1 MMEGGKTKRPRTG
14 SEKQLLVANAKDEV
28 TLAEGQKRRTTAETP
43 TESVTS
49 AAGGKAKGKEK
60 ANEGTLDFS
69 GGIGRFKVLS
79 ATNSAL
85 ASLDPAPRHDLLNAQ
100 HIPYTVMPPGP
111 RIHNALLGLRLER
124 YDGMSEHIYVNV
136 AGVGARVGPPVEQD
150 VLNAVVA
157 RFKSGHPDMV
167 DDLTR
172 VVQRPKLERD
182 KRCTCASEWHKGM
195 LGKNNS
201 GAVLLVYFPDNSHI
215 DSMERSL
222 MEMTLPDTIA
232 GERPMNVCFIDLGAH
247 HTCPCMSEIMIAVR
261 GKPKISLVLVAMC
274 EPTQPKYL
282 NVKKSDVTEFII
294 QVNETV
300 AKLMAKTNLTTSTSE
315 LLMEK
320 LKLFQDATKAAAD
333 VIRSQNIELESNKGA
348 MFCLAMATNDVQALQ
363 KVLGMKSEFMRLLD
377 TPGDDSGEG
386 AAGSAGPETDSN
398 AADPDEMAQLFLDLV
413 KFMPERQYEQM
424 RTRVLSAP
432 LVTKAIDEQ
441 VAGKVKDIQSDA
453 TEEAIKARV
462 AQALKEKEA
471 QMEAE
476 IEARVAQALKE
487 KKAQME
493 AEIEARVAE
502 AVKAKQLELVEKVS
516 DIFCKNLVK
525 SRDLFIDLARNDLKD
540 QKLEEEIVKAW
551 NEAVQEFQSTAKLE
565 VPISTTTSM
574 HNAQTGAAA
583 SAAAASAAAASAA
596 AASAD
601 DAMDVAGGDG
611 AFWVSGS
618 IF

>member
-1 MMEGGKTKRPRTG
+1 MMEGEKTKRPRTG

-60 ANEGTLDFS
+60 ANERTLDFS
-69 GGIGRFKVLS
+69 GGIGGCTVLG
-79 ATNSAL
+79 AANGAL
-85 ASLDPAPRHDLLNAQ
+85 ASLEPPPQ
-100 HIPYTVMPPGP
+100 HHHSHAEYNPVAALTKVPK
-111 RIHNALLGLRLER
+111 IHNALRGLRREVF
-124 YDGMSEHIYVNV
+124 DSMPEINYVNL
-136 AGVGARVGPPVEQD
+136 AGAKGIIGQPVELD

-157 RFKSGHPDMV
+157 NYKTAFPDNIN
-167 DDLTR
+167 DLTR
-172 VVQRPKLERD
+172 QVHRPNVD
-182 KRCTCASEWHKGM
+182 KKNPCTCENVWHQGM

-201 GAVLLVYFPDNSHI
+201 GAVLLVYFPDYSHM
-215 DSMERSL
+215 DSIEDATSKMV
-222 MEMTLPDTIA
+222 LPDCQQ
-232 GERPMNVCFIDLGAH
+232 GKRPMNVCFIDLHANYE
-247 HTCPCMSEIMIAVR
+247 CPCMSKIMAAVQHER
-261 GKPKISLVLVAMC
+261 KISLVMVAMC
-274 EPTQPKYL
+274 EPTQPKYV
-282 NVKKSDVTEFII
+282 NVKKSDMTEYTI
-294 QVNETV
+294 QVNETIT
-300 AKLMAKTNLTTSTSE
+300 KLIARTNLTTSTSE

-333 VIRSQNIELESNKGA
+333 VIRSQNIELESNKRA
-348 MFCLAMATNDVQALQ
+348 MFCLAVGTNDVQALQ
-363 KVLGMKSEFMRLLD
+363 KVLGMKSEFMRLMD

-398 AADPDEMAQLFLDLV
+398 AADSDEMPQLFLDLV
-413 KFMPERQYEQM
+413 KLMPEKQYEQM

-487 KKAQME
+487 KEAQME
-493 AEIEARVAE
+493 AAIEARVAE

-583 SAAAASAAAASAA
+583 SAAAASAAAASA
-596 AASAD
+596 D
-601 DAMDVAGGDG
+601 DAMDVPGGDG